1 MWLRLFHSKP
11 VVSKKGNPEMVFGA
25 IFEMFVFYFANSF
38 AIQLVIWKTGS
49 MSSWMALWDCSE
61 DAISSFIGYKEVAQ
75 EAGSKLAPQ
84 NSPIV
89 QFDTTLNQSQAELQ
103 HILFRFILFFFLI

>member
-75 EAGSKLAPQ
+75 EAESNSAPQ

-103 HILFRFILFFFLI
+103 HVLFSLSYFFSI